1 MTSEKHLKARIR
13 ARMAKTGERYATARR
28 HIVGEATAPAPA
40 RTDRG
45 YRLRGGVHPE
55 SANIA
60 NVLHHH
66 GFPISEAMVLGVGGG
81 LGAGYI
87 LWEWA
92 EHRTK
97 HLTLGFRN
105 RWNYLDWTDQTLDR
119 LGAPYRTQR
128 DRRREG
134 GRRRS

>member
-28 HIVGEATAPAPA
+28 HLVGSAETGPA
-40 RTDRG
+40 RTDGG
-45 YRLRGGVHPE
+45 YRLRGGIHPE

-60 NVLHHH
+60 NVLHRH
-66 GFPISEAMVLGVGGG
+66 GYPVSEAMVLGAGGG

-87 LWEWA
+87 LWEST
-92 EHRTK
+92 EHRIK

-105 RWNYLDWTDQTLDR
+105 RWNYLDWTEPDAGPAR
-119 LGAPYRTQR
+119 RAVHHIPGRR
-128 DRRREG
+128 SRRRP
-134 GRRRS
+134 RPS